1 MQSGARIISLFGIP
15 LYIHSSWFLILA
27 LFTIAKGVA
36 WQETYNWGGAIPFV
50 AGFVSSLLLFVSV
63 ILHELGHSLTAQTQG
78 IKVNSI
84 TLFLFG
90 GVAAID
96 RESKTPGQAFQVA
109 IAGPAVS
116 FALFVLLSVLVSMLP
131 SDSTPAAVLFGN
143 LATINLVLC
152 LFNLIPGL
160 PLDGGQVLKAA
171 IWKATGDRF
180 KAVRWAAQSG
190 VFLGTGAIA
199 FGLFVA
205 LTVDGLTGGFWIALI
220 GWFILQNANNYSRVT
235 RLQELLIHTPIS
247 EAMTRQFR
255 VVDGEM
261 TIREFTDR
269 YLLSEL
275 YEGQSQHQPYFA
287 ASNGRYRGAIQ
298 LDDLRRIERSRWET
312 QTLETIAHPISELV
326 TLRETATVLDGIL
339 QLERSQL
346 RELTILTPA
355 DAVAGVVDRAGI
367 VQTIAQKTGLAIPK
381 AEVERI
387 KTEGR
392 YPANFPLAAIAK
404 SIPLDS

>member
-1 MQSGARIISLFGIP
+1 MQSGARIGSLFGIP
-15 LYIHSSWFLILA
+15 LYIHSSWFVILA
-27 LFTIAKGVA
+27 LFTFAKGVA
-36 WQETYNWGGAIPFV
+36 WQETYNWGGTLPFV
-50 AGFVSSLLLFVSV
+50 AGFISSVLLFVSV

-116 FALFVLLSVLVSMLP
+116 FALFVLLSLLVSILP
-131 SDSTPAAVLFGN
+131 SGSTPASVLLGN

-180 KAVRWAAQSG
+180 KAVRWSAKSG
-190 VFLGTGAIA
+190 GFLGTGAIA

-205 LTVDGLTGGFWIALI
+205 LTVPGFTGGFWMALI

-235 RLQELLIHTPIS
+235 SLQELLLKTPVS
-247 EAMTRQFR
+247 DAMTRQFR
-255 VVDGEM
+255 VVDGQM

-275 YEGQSQHQPYFA
+275 YEGQSQHQPFFA
-287 ASNGRYRGAIQ
+287 ASNGRYRGAIRPE
-298 LDDLRRIERSRWET
+298 DLRTVERSRWET
-312 QTLETIAHPISELV
+312 QALETIAHPISELV
-326 TLRETATVLDGIL
+326 TLPETATVLDAIL

-346 RELTILTPA
+346 RELTLLTPA
-355 DAVAGVVDRAGI
+355 EAVAGVVDRAGI
-367 VQTIAQKTGLAIPK
+367 VQTIAQKTGMVIAK

-387 KTEGR
+387 KTEAR
-392 YPANFPLAAIAK
+392 YPTNLPLVAIAK

>member
-1 MQSGARIISLFGIP
+1 MQSGARIGSLFGIP
-15 LYIHSSWFLILA
+15 LYIHSSWFVILA

-50 AGFVSSLLLFVSV
+50 AGFISSVLLFVSV
-63 ILHELGHSLTAQTQG
+63 VLHELGHSLTAQTQG

-116 FALFVLLSVLVSMLP
+116 LALFVLLSLLASIVP
-131 SDSTPAAVLFGN
+131 SGSTPAGVLLGN

-180 KAVRWAAQSG
+180 KAVRWAAKSG
-190 VFLGTGAIA
+190 AFLGTGAIA

-205 LTVDGLTGGFWIALI
+205 LTVPGFTGGFWMALI
-220 GWFILQNANNYSRVT
+220 GWFILQNANNYGRVT
-235 RLQELLIHTPIS
+235 TLQELLVNTSVS

-255 VVDGEM
+255 VVDGQM

-275 YEGQSQHQPYFA
+275 YDGQSQHQPYFA
-287 ASNGRYRGAIQ
+287 ASNGRYRGAIHPE
-298 LDDLRRIERSRWET
+298 DLRQVERSRWET
-312 QTLETIAHPISELV
+312 EVLETIAHPISELV
-326 TLRETATVLDGIL
+326 TLPETATVLDAIL

-367 VQTIAQKTGLAIPK
+367 VQTIAQKTGMVIPK

-387 KTEGR
+387 KTEAR
-392 YPANFPLAAIAK
+392 YPTNFPLVAIAK
-404 SIPLDS
+404 SIPFDP